1 MVEDNV
7 SPAPSSSRPELGAVR
22 HFPFRPRFSASLTL
36 RLTLVVVAL
45 FLATLWAA
53 ALRLS
58 DYQERKLRDLL
69 AAQQLSNVG
78 YVAADIEANLHIR
91 FDALNTLVERIPEG
105 VLADPARLQNYLGER
120 RAAYVLFDGGLF
132 AVSADGSRRLAGFAL
147 TAAVDVSDYRNISP
161 FREVIASGRAAV
173 GAPLRRGDAGPL
185 AIILA
190 VPVMGTDGHIAAIL
204 AGVTLI
210 GSSHFLE
217 QVVSHRP
224 GNIGDYLVAAPDH
237 GVFVTGSDPSLS
249 LRPLPAP
256 GRNLLHDKAMAG
268 FEGSGLTVSSVGVEE
283 LASVRRVPS
292 ANWFVVSR
300 LPAQDAFAPARQLR
314 TLILGTSAL
323 LSLVLGALTVL
334 FVRLALRPLRDAATA
349 MTAMTRDQA
358 PLHELPMQREDE
370 VGALVHS
377 FNRLLGLL
385 SREQKA
391 LRDGEHRMR
400 QIFETNQAV
409 KLIIDPKDGR
419 IVDANGA
426 AVHFYGYSRE
436 HLLTLSI
443 GDINGQEPEQLHHW
457 LQQAVSGDKAYF
469 TFRHRLASGEWRDVE
484 VYSGP
489 VRTDQS
495 VLLNSIIHDITER
508 KRAEDSLRLA
518 ANVFEHAHEGI
529 IITDVNA
536 NIIDV
541 NPTFSEITG
550 YSREEVLGRNPRL
563 LKSGVHDK
571 AFYSDM
577 WRVLLQ
583 EGFWR
588 GEVWNRRANGEAY
601 AELLTVSAVRNAES
615 AITHFVGVLADIT
628 QLKAY
633 QDYLEQMAHHD
644 PLTHL
649 PNRLLLADRLR
660 LAIAQSQRSGKLL
673 AVCYIDLDGFKAV
686 NDRLGHEA
694 GDKLLI
700 QAGKRLQATVRS
712 GDTVARLGGDE
723 FVLLLLGLHDMGE
736 YSATLDRVLD
746 AIAATYDVDGNLCRD
761 ISASIGVALFPLDAA
776 EPDILLRH
784 ADQAMYE
791 AKQAGRNC
799 YRHFAPH

>member
-1 MVEDNV
+1 MDEDKA
-7 SPAPSSSRPELGAVR
+7 SPVASESPPDSGSVR
-22 HFPFRPRFSASLTL
+22 HSHFRPRFSASLTL
-36 RLTLVVVAL
+36 RLTLVVVCL

-58 DYQERKLRDLL
+58 DYQERKLQDLL

-91 FDALNTLVERIPEG
+91 FDALNTLVERMPQG
-105 VLADPARLQNYLGER
+105 LLADPAGLQNYLGER

-132 AVSADGSRRLAGFAL
+132 AVAADGSRRLAGFAL
-147 TAAVDVSDYRNISP
+147 ASSVEMDDYRNISP

-173 GAPLRRGDAGPL
+173 GMPLRRGADGPL

-190 VPVMGTDGHIAAIL
+190 VPVMGADGRIAAIL
-204 AGVTLI
+204 AGVALV
-210 GSSHFLE
+210 GSRHFLE

-237 GVFVTGSDPSLS
+237 GVFVTGSDPAFS
-249 LRPLPAP
+249 LRPLPPP
-256 GRNLLHDKAMAG
+256 GRNVLHDKAMAG
-268 FEGSGLTVSSVGVEE
+268 FEGSGLTISSVGVEE
-283 LASVRRVPS
+283 LSSVRRVPS

-300 LPAQDAFAPARQLR
+300 MPAQEAFAPARQLR
-314 TLILGTSAL
+314 YLIFSTAGL
-323 LSLVLGALTVL
+323 LSLVLGGLTIL
-334 FVRLALRPLRDAATA
+334 FVRLALRPLRDAAKA
-349 MTAMTRDQA
+349 MTAMTLGEA
-358 PLHELPMQREDE
+358 PLHELPIQREDE

-385 SREQKA
+385 SHEREA
-391 LRDGEHRMR
+391 LREGEHRMR

-409 KLIIDPKDGR
+409 KLIIDPIDGR

-436 HLLTLSI
+436 HLLNLFI
-443 GDINGQEPEQLHHW
+443 GDINGESPDQLRRS
-457 LQQAVSGDKAYF
+457 LLRAVSGEQAYF
-469 TFRHRLASGEWRDVE
+469 TFRHRLASGEMRDVE

-489 VRTDQS
+489 VRTDQGI
-495 VLLNSIIHDITER
+495 LLNSIIHDITER

-541 NPTFSEITG
+541 NPTFTEITG
-550 YSREEVLGRNPRL
+550 YTREQVLGRNPRL
-563 LKSGVHDK
+563 LKSGLHDK
-571 AFYSDM
+571 AFYTEM
-577 WRVLLQ
+577 WRILLQ
-583 EGFWR
+583 DGFWR
-588 GEVWNRRANGEAY
+588 GELWNRRANGEAY
-601 AELLTVSAVRNAES
+601 AELLTLSVVRDTGNV
-615 AITHFVGVLADIT
+615 ITHFVGVLADIT

-660 LAIAQSQRSGKLL
+660 LALAQSQRSGKLL
-673 AVCYIDLDGFKAV
+673 AVCYIDLDGFKDV
-686 NDRLGHEA
+686 NDSLGHEA

-700 QAGKRLQATVRS
+700 QAGKRLQATVRA

-736 YSATLDRVLD
+736 CSATLDRVLE
-746 AIAATYDVDGNLCRD
+746 AIAATYDVEGNLCRG
-761 ISASIGVALFPLDAA
+761 ISASIGVALYPLDAA
-776 EPDILLRH
+776 DPDILLRH

-799 YRHFAPH
+799 YRHFAPP

>member
-1 MVEDNV
+1 MDEDKASPV
-7 SPAPSSSRPELGAVR
+7 SSESPSDSGSVR
-22 HFPFRPRFSASLTL
+22 HSHFRPRFSASLTL
-36 RLTLVVVAL
+36 RLTLVVVGL

-58 DYQERKLRDLL
+58 DYQERKLQDLL

-91 FDALNTLVERIPEG
+91 FDALNSLVERMPPG
-105 VLADPARLQNYLGER
+105 LLADPAGLQSYLGER

-132 AVSADGSRRLAGFAL
+132 AVSADGARRLAGFAL
-147 TAAVDVSDYRNISP
+147 SAPADVDDYRNVSP
-161 FREVIASGRAAV
+161 FRDVIATGKAAV
-173 GAPLRRGDAGPL
+173 GAPLRRAADGPA

-190 VPVMGTDGHIAAIL
+190 VPIKGANGRLVAIM

-210 GSSHFLE
+210 GSQHFLD
-217 QVVSHRP
+217 QVTSHRP
-224 GNIGDYLVAAPDH
+224 GSIGDYLVAAPDH
-237 GVFVTGSDPSLS
+237 GVFVTGSDPAFA

-256 GRNLLHDKAMAG
+256 GRNPLHDKVMAG
-268 FEGSGLTVSSVGVEE
+268 YEGSGLTVSSVGVEE

-300 LPAQDAFAPARQLR
+300 LPAKEAFAPARELR
-314 TLILGTSAL
+314 NLILSTSAL

-349 MTAMTRDQA
+349 MTTMTLGEA
-358 PLHELPMQREDE
+358 ALHDLPIQREDE

-385 SREQKA
+385 SHEREA
-391 LRDGEHRMR
+391 LREGEHRLR

-409 KLIIDPKDGR
+409 KLIIDPSDGR

-436 HLLTLSI
+436 RLLSQFI
-443 GDINGQEPEQLHHW
+443 GDINGQTPEQLRIS
-457 LQQAVSGDKAYF
+457 LQQAVSGEQAYF
-469 TFRHRLASGEWRDVE
+469 TFRHRLASGEVRDVE

-489 VRTDQS
+489 VRTDKG

-508 KRAEDSLRLA
+508 KRAEDSQRLA
-518 ANVFEHAHEGI
+518 ANVFEYAHEGI

-541 NPTFSEITG
+541 NPTFTEITG
-550 YSREEVLGRNPRL
+550 YTREQVLGRNPRL
-563 LKSGVHDK
+563 LKSGLHDK
-571 AFYSDM
+571 AFYIEM
-577 WRVLLQ
+577 WRILLQ
-583 EGFWR
+583 DGFWR
-588 GEVWNRRANGEAY
+588 GELWNRRANGEAY
-601 AELLTVSAVRNAES
+601 AELLTLSVVRDAEGV
-615 AITHFVGVLADIT
+615 ITHFVGVLADIT

-673 AVCYIDLDGFKAV
+673 AVCYIDLDGFKDV
-686 NDRLGHEA
+686 NDSFGHEA

-700 QAGKRLQATVRS
+700 QAGKRLQATVRA

-736 YSATLDRVLD
+736 CSSTLDRVLE
-746 AIAATYDVDGNLCRD
+746 AIAAPYDVDGNLCRG
-761 ISASIGVALFPLDAA
+761 ISASIGVALFPQDAA

-799 YRHFAPH
+799 YRHFAPP